1 MIYLWPYSNHNND
14 HTDHMTVLEMR
25 MMFIECWQFLQMH
38 VIVMMIAW
46 WTWYHGVDDDAE
58 HEQVVRQVRC
68 QIAFSTL
75 QWYFHHHQHNYFP
88 PRHHHHHR
96 KWPHGH
102 HQHRPNRSTATLMV
116 AICAPEKYAPVM
128 HWYAPAVALQAR
140 ISDFNQGANYNHLHV
155 ISSTAQIAQLHIY
168 LLPLHIIFT
177 ETHAWYKVH
186 CK

>member
-1 MIYLWPYSNHNND
+1 MI
-14 HTDHMTVLEMR
+14 T
-25 MMFIECWQFLQMH
+25 
-38 VIVMMIAW
+38 W

-88 PRHHHHHR
+88 HHHHHHHR
-96 KWPHGH
+96 KWPHDH
-102 HQHRPNRSTATLMV
+102 HQHRPNRRTATLMV

-128 HWYAPAVALQAR
+128 HWYASAVALQAR
-140 ISDFNQGANYNHLHV
+140 TSDFNQGANYNHLHV
-155 ISSTAQIAQLHIY
+155 ISSTAQIAQMHIY

-177 ETHAWYKVH
+177 DTHAWYKVH
-186 CK
+186 CKWPIYTWPNLLNSRYNITRLLLWMNIAYSIANIAHLQIV

>member
-1 MIYLWPYSNHNND
+1 MLTIIAIACHHDGDDTMI
-14 HTDHMTVLEMR
+14 
-25 MMFIECWQFLQMH
+25 I
-38 VIVMMIAW
+38 MMITW

-75 QWYFHHHQHNYFP
+75 QWYFHHHHQHYYFP
-88 PRHHHHHR
+88 HHHHHHHR
-96 KWPHGH
+96 KWPHCH

-140 ISDFNQGANYNHLHV
+140 TSDFNQGANYNHLHV